1 LSDDD
6 VLYVIRGPK
15 TLTEMSS
22 AEVAAALEVTRTLL
36 LPVGATEDHG
46 AHLPLGT
53 DAFEAREICR
63 RAAKKLAAAGCP
75 VVVGPTIPFG
85 VSPFHM
91 GFAGTVTLTSST
103 LILVIKEVAT
113 SLYRHGFRNIC
124 LVHGHDGNLPQM
136 MVAAQDLVAETD
148 DLTVVVMNWMVE
160 LAKAYAAGLGRSRK
174 GESHGGEGET
184 ARLLVTHPEL
194 VDPAKGKAFYLA
206 DDDLRRIQSPEH
218 MKAGGGLF
226 YPTRSYKDLTPVG
239 SIGDPTLATV
249 EVGER
254 GYDAIVDWIARIV
267 ARDFF
272 AKASPAP
279 YGA

>member
-1 LSDDD
+1 MSNDD

-15 TLTEMSS
+15 TLTEMTS
-22 AEVAAALEVTRTLL
+22 AEVAAALKVTQTVL

-63 RAAKKLAAAGCP
+63 RAQLRLAERGCP
-75 VVVGPTIPFG
+75 VVVGPTLPFG

-91 GFAGTVTLTSST
+91 GFPGTITLTSST
-103 LILVIKEVAT
+103 LILVIEEVVR
-113 SLYRHGFRNIC
+113 SLHHHGFRNVC

-136 MVAAQDLVAETD
+136 MTAAQNLVSGSD

-194 VDPAKGKAFYLA
+194 VDLEQAAAFYLEPEQ
-206 DDDLRRIQSPEH
+206 LRRIQSPEH
-218 MKAGGGLF
+218 MKTGGGLF
-226 YPTRSYKDLTPVG
+226 YPTRSYAALTPVG
-239 SIGDPTLATV
+239 SIGDPSLATE
-249 EVGER
+249 EVGEA
-254 GYDAIVDWIARIV
+254 GYEVIVGWIAHIV

-272 AKASPAP
+272 GQTDVEA
-279 YGA
+279 